1 MAATRPTYTA
11 TFKRAD
17 NGAWVAEL
25 AEQPNVHAYG
35 TTLAEARRNIRDA
48 VNTLFGPFGADRD
61 GFELVEDVRLPDA
74 VLNLVNQG
82 RLEHQRAG
90 QQLAEAR
97 VAEEGVAALTREA
110 LAVTREAARMLVEH
124 GVFVEAQADD
134 VGLVTDIRM
143 PEAVMV
149 MIERAHQQRQTANY
163 HHQAA
168 LVARESATM
177 TSSQAVATLREAVRL
192 LVGECG
198 LAVAEAAGL
207 LSLSPERAQRLLAE

>member
-1 MAATRPTYTA
+1 
-11 TFKRAD
+11 
-17 NGAWVAEL
+17 
-25 AEQPNVHAYG
+25 
-35 TTLAEARRNIRDA
+35 
-48 VNTLFGPFGADRD
+48 
-61 GFELVEDVRLPDA
+61 
-74 VLNLVNQG
+74 
-82 RLEHQRAG
+82 
-90 QQLAEAR
+90 
-97 VAEEGVAALTREA
+97 
-110 LAVTREAARMLVEH
+110 MLVKH

-198 LAVAEAAGL
+198 LAVVEAAGL
-207 LSLSPERAQRLLAE
+207 LSLSPERAQRLLAQ

>member
-1 MAATRPTYTA
+1 
-11 TFKRAD
+11 
-17 NGAWVAEL
+17 VAEL

-35 TTLAEARRNIRDA
+35 TTLAVARRNIRDA
-48 VNTLFGPFGADRD
+48 VNTLFGPFTAGRD

-74 VLNLVNQG
+74 VLNLANRG

-97 VAEEGVAALTREA
+97 AAEEAAAALTREA
-110 LAVTREAARMLVEH
+110 LAVTREAARMLVKH

-149 MIERAHQQRQTANY
+149 IIERAHQQRQTANY

-198 LAVAEAAGL
+198 LAVVEAAGL
-207 LSLSPERAQRLLAE
+207 LSLSAERAQRLLAE